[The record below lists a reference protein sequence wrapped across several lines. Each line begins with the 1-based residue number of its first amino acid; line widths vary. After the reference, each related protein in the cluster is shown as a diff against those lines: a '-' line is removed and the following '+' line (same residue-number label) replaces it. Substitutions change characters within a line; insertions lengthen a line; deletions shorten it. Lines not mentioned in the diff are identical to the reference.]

1 MDNIRKLFESA
12 DIATRTGNY
21 QNAIKNYQEIIE
33 LSQDDIRAQHIA
45 NWGIGE
51 IYLNNKQYDQ
61 AELYLKRAINL
72 KPDEPNY
79 HYLLG
84 CTYTYTNDVDKAIFH
99 LEKAVALDD
108 AQDVFWDQLGW
119 VYGFNRD
126 VNQGIQYIKKAL
138 KINPKNSRALRDIC
152 MLYTQI
158 HKFDEAL
165 VCIEE
170 AMKHEA
176 DNKELLRIRD
186 DVEYFKSEFER
197 LSENLPK

>member
-1 MDNIRKLFESA
+1 MDTIGNLFESA
-12 DIATRTGNY
+12 VRETKNGNF
-21 QNAIKNYQEIIE
+21 QRAIEYYQEIIE
-33 LSQDDIRAQHIA
+33 LSQDNIRDQHIA

-61 AELYLKRAINL
+61 AEFYLKRAINL

-84 CTYTYTNDVDKAIFH
+84 CTYTYVNDIDQAIFH

-108 AQDVFWDQLGW
+108 SQDVFWDQLGW

-126 VNQGIQYIKKAL
+126 VHKGIEYLKRAL
-138 KINPKNSRALRDIC
+138 KINPRNTRTLRDIC

-170 AMKHEA
+170 ALKYEPG
-176 DNKELLRIRD
+176 NVELFRIKA
-186 DVEYFKSEFER
+186 DVEFFKSEFER
-197 LSENLPK
+197 LSKHSKE